1 MIATENKPRVV
12 IDTNVFISAF
22 IFGGKPLEIIRLLLK
37 GEIEVYISPFIVNE
51 IVRIFRE
58 KFAWEESKIEEILEM
73 IKTKTI
79 EVYPNF
85 RVSIISGKDD
95 DNRILECALEGKVNC
110 IISGDKRHILP
121 LREFEG
127 IKIVSVN
134 EFLKI
139 IK

>member
-1 MIATENKPRVV
+1 LIATENKPRVV

>member
-1 MIATENKPRVV
+1 LIATENKPRVV

-95 DNRILECALEGKVNC
+95 DNRILECALEGKVNY

>member
-12 IDTNVFISAF
+12 IDTNVFRSAF

-95 DNRILECALEGKVNC
+95 DNRILECALEGKVNY

>member
-37 GEIEVYISPFIVNE
+37 GEIELYISPFIVNE

-58 KFAWEESKIEEILEM
+58 KFAWEESKIEEILDM

-95 DNRILECALEGKVNC
+95 DNRILECALEGKVNY

>member
-95 DNRILECALEGKVNC
+95 DNRILECALEGKVNY